1 MPPLL
6 FLRRILMSPTARFY
20 SDFPVISGAGC
31 ILCLWGS
38 GKNRFIDMPIPRGG
52 SCSVSEFTAMR
63 VRGMISRGTSLRRR
77 EGPHPGH
84 LSLLV
89 SKPDDP
95 TMIRYLSLGGTDLT
109 KDTSLLPVPPVFV
122 ENLPLDVVSF
132 RRMPDRVLNI
142 SFVDQQKVY
151 DWIGDFQQNKDKR
164 YHMLGISGYSCATSC
179 REALIA
185 GTKGI
190 NLFGRMLPI
199 KVLLTPQLV
208 FDEAQRLQMNAVNRP
223 DNEFLQTQLHNVID
237 LYDSQRAE
245 VNQDIQ
251 KIIDKLNDSLT
262 IPDSET
268 LQQIYNEAE
277 ILLRRIFPA
286 LLGIHKEVD
295 FLPPKQPIS
304 ITRSGEVIAALK
316 VILIKETYLTEHYR
330 KNYIAQIENLTYDR
344 NKVSGPP
351 NP

>member
-1 MPPLL
+1 
-6 FLRRILMSPTARFY
+6 MSSATRFY
-20 SDFPVISGAGC
+20 SDFPVIPGAGC
-31 ILCLWGS
+31 MLCLWGS
-38 GKNRFIDMPIPRGG
+38 GKNRFIDIPVLGG
-52 SCSVSEFTAMR
+52 GLCSVPEFTPLR
-63 VRGMISRGTSLRRR
+63 VPWMISRGTSLRRR

-84 LSLLV
+84 LSLVV

-109 KDTSLLPVPPVFV
+109 KDTSLLSVPPVFV

-190 NLFGRMLPI
+190 NLFGRVLPI

-208 FDEAQRLQMNAVNRP
+208 FDEAQRLQRNVANSP
-223 DNEFLQTQLHNVID
+223 DIKFLQMQLQAVVA
-237 LYDSQRAE
+237 LYDKERRQINESLKK
-245 VNQDIQ
+245 V
-251 KIIDKLNDSLT
+251 IDKLNDSSA
-262 IPDSET
+262 ISDPDI
-268 LQQIYNEAE
+268 LQKIYHDVNEQCEE
-277 ILLRRIFPA
+277 IILVLQ
-286 LLGIHKEVD
+286 GIHKEVD
-295 FLPPKQPIS
+295 LLPPKQPIS
-304 ITRSGEVIAALK
+304 IIRLGEVIGALK

-330 KNYIAQIENLTYDR
+330 ENYIAQIENLIYDR
-344 NKVSGPP
+344 NKVSRPP